1 MSIKEERLKAGLT
14 QKAMSELLEIPKR
27 TIGSWEDGSR
37 QCPPYVERLI
47 IKELK
52 EIQQQEKFKKV

>member
-1 MSIKEERLKAGLT
+1 MSIKEERKKAGLT
-14 QKAMSELLEIPKR
+14 QKSMSQLLEIPLR
-27 TIGSWEDGSR
+27 TIESWETGVR
-37 QCPPYVERLI
+37 KCPSYVERLV